1 MGVTLG
7 GGATLFIV
15 GMTGGV
21 LMVFTLG
28 GGRWERRG
36 SSLSGVV
43 ACVKIFLMLEI
54 LHGKDGSVC

>member
-7 GGATLFIV
+7 GGATLCIV
-15 GMTGGV
+15 GMMGDV
-21 LMVFTLG
+21 LIGFTLG
-28 GGRWERRG
+28 GGKWEGRG

-54 LHGKDGSVC
+54 LRGKDGSVC

>member
-7 GGATLFIV
+7 GGATLCIM

-28 GGRWERRG
+28 GGRWERRRF
-36 SSLSGVV
+36 SLSGVV

-54 LHGKDGSVC
+54 LRGKDGSVC